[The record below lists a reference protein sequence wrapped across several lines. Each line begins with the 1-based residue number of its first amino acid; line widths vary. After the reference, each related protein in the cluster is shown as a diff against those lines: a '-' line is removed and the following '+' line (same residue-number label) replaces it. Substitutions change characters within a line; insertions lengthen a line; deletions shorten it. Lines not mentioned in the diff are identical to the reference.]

1 MISETHWKILEEA
14 NRSLALR
21 LAKLRKTRATGE
33 TDGIQN
39 AEMNY
44 FQALQRLYTSV
55 EDAVAEGAVDERDQ
69 TP

>member
-21 LAKLRKTRATGE
+21 LEKLRKTRATGE

-39 AEMNY
+39 AEMDY
-44 FQALQRLYTSV
+44 LQALQRLYASV
-55 EDAVAEGAVDERDQ
+55 EDAINDSC
-69 TP
+69 